1 MGRRKSYSVVQGH
14 SRGVKSMGRQLVIC
28 IDPPTLSN
36 KLKKDRSYYI
46 SEPEKKTGL
55 VSVYTR
61 QGKYICMSYQHR
73 FKAQ

>member
-1 MGRRKSYSVVQGH
+1 
-14 SRGVKSMGRQLVIC
+14 MGRQLVIC